1 MEALRDLIL
10 ATPVFPFLWV
20 PHSILMCAALRST
33 LGTNRWH
40 EFSRSHPLSCFMLG
54 LLYIYPGGILAN
66 LVHGDP
72 LLSFMRLGPNL
83 YAACVCWYLVF
94 YSPADFFFKA
104 LSTLRLMPFLAVLQ
118 DWQRIGLVL
127 SGLETINAESPGL
140 LLYPVV
146 FGIIKSSGFM
156 FIKYVEVGI
165 LQGLRTGFKVPNQ
178 ATKTMIIAAVLLQ
191 LQIVYSVLPLTVSEL
206 YCILVVFAVLMRLA
220 TILLTKGDWDPYIC
234 VEQGFCSLL
243 YGNLEPTPVQQ
254 QDKTKKEKSKKKD

>member
-104 LSTLRLMPFLAVLQ
+104 LSTLRLMPFLAILQ

-178 ATKTMIIAAVLLQ
+178 ATKTMVIAAVLLQ
-191 LQIVYSVLPLTVSEL
+191 LQIVYSVLPLTVSDL

-220 TILLTKGDWDPYIC
+220 TILLTKGDWDPYI
-234 VEQGFCSLL
+234 
-243 YGNLEPTPVQQ
+243 
-254 QDKTKKEKSKKKD
+254 